1 MNFYSKGTALCRF
14 QSFRFYLNRFKEGLK
29 MKKSLIAAALFSLAL
44 AACGDKAADTA
55 ASAASEAASAATEAA
70 ASATEAAATEAA
82 SAATEAASAATE
94 AASAATEAAS
104 AAK

>member
-1 MNFYSKGTALCRF
+1 VGHNAGNSAMNFYSKGTALCRF

-55 ASAASEAASAATEAA
+55 ASAASEPASAAP
-70 ASATEAAATEAA
+70 EAA

>member
-1 MNFYSKGTALCRF
+1 VGHNAGNSAMNFYSKGTALCRF

-55 ASAASEAASAATEAA
+55 ASAASAASEAKGAASDAMSAGASMVEAA
-70 ASATEAAATEAA
+70 ASKVAA
-82 SAATEAASAATE
+82 
-94 AASAATEAAS
+94 AAS